1 MSFFILWR
9 FFVVLCVKL
18 LANQL
23 IFQGVYLSNHRDVFV
38 EKLGALTNFWRTVEM
53 TIWLGRFPCQDL
65 TLTRYL
71 LMAKILRRLKIRKLV
86 RPYRFKYRV
95 LWRIWVLILRYLLW
109 GGEVYL
115 EVKLVGVEGCGR
127 ENLLVDLWILVC
139 KFIFGCN
146 FLLTLALMEF

>member
-23 IFQGVYLSNHRDVFV
+23 IFQGVHLSNLRDVFV
-38 EKLGALTNFWRTVEM
+38 EKLGALTNFWRTVEI
-53 TIWLGRFPCQDL
+53 TIWKGRFPCLDL
-65 TLTRYL
+65 TLTQYL
-71 LMAKILRRLKIRKLV
+71 LMAKILPRLKIRKLV

-109 GGEVYL
+109 REEVYL

-127 ENLLVDLWILVC
+127 ESLLVDLWILVC
-139 KFIFGCN
+139 KFIFGCY